1 MDIRSQTFTRVTI
14 STVESVLER
23 VLLFAAMIIG
33 IVSIP
38 FGFPG
43 TIIILAS
50 VFVYALET
58 HFAAGIG
65 VTLFVV
71 LCVLTLIAETADN
84 WLSAVGAK
92 HYGASTASVWL
103 SFIGG
108 IGGAILIGAP
118 ISVVLGPLGPIA
130 GGFIGAFAVV
140 VAHELYLRKN
150 LIEALRAG
158 WGTFLG
164 RMAGMVLKVV
174 ISVAMIISVAAAMLF

>member
-1 MDIRSQTFTRVTI
+1 VDIRAQRFPRVTI
-14 STVESVLER
+14 LKVETVLER
-23 VLLFAAMIIG
+23 VLLFAAMIFG

-65 VTLFVV
+65 VTFFVV

-84 WLSAVGAK
+84 WLSAIGARR
-92 HYGASTASVWL
+92 YGASTASVWL

-108 IGGAILIGAP
+108 VGGAILIGGP
-118 ISVVLGPLGPIA
+118 VSVLLGPLGPIA
-130 GGFIGAFAVV
+130 GGFVGAFAIV

-150 LIEALRAG
+150 LSEALRAG

-164 RMAGMVLKVV
+164 RMAGMILKVV
-174 ISVAMIISVAAAMLF
+174 ISAAMIISVAAAMLF